1 MINMDIENI
10 LSKKKKTEQEDLYVQ
25 DFEGNKT
32 KKETEES
39 NRKENNDDED
49 EEEEEEIVRIID
61 PDLEKELL
69 EKISNKAKEVV
80 SIKNKMEEGKKPLKD
95 VALNGSEIEKEK
107 SVEIQIS
114 ISEFQDKVEAV
125 GELFKEAEAEA
136 EAEAE
141 TKQEAEAETKQEA
154 EAETKQEAETQAT
167 TSNIVANTLPDEMF
181 GILEKLEKIIEL
193 GNKILERLDS
203 LLEIGKN
210 KTVDLKATQNVNK
223 NSMKY

>member
-141 TKQEAEAETKQEA
+141 TKQEAE
-154 EAETKQEAETQAT
+154 TQAT